1 MNYSAFMLRV
11 LPVLV
16 FAGSFLFSM
25 PLSVASD
32 GMDNRSRRVFDPVPK
47 DFKSPRPSGTVVS
60 PSIPPGG
67 IIIPYSEGGR
77 HKPKEPATRP
87 PDYGQQQYGGHGSDD
102 GRTRYRDH
110 SPRTYDYRDSHWPRH
125 RHPPVGAFSFYLSGV
140 PFFYHSGIYYRQYD
154 DEYVIVRAPIGAR
167 VRILPDSCSTIY
179 SRGRS
184 YYVCDEDY
192 YEPVDGGY
200 IVVERP
206 VYVDHDPDI
215 DVGDQVR
222 VRVDT
227 LNVRSGPGRHY
238 DIVYQ
243 LYRGD
248 IAMVRNTKR
257 GWLFIDL
264 PGGAN
269 GWVLREHVRRIR

>member
-1 MNYSAFMLRV
+1 MKHLTCLIGAVS
-11 LPVLV
+11 VLV
-16 FAGSFLFSM
+16 FVGSLFFSA
-25 PLSVASD
+25 PFAAASD
-32 GMDNRSRRVFDPVPK
+32 GLGDRSRRVFDPVPK
-47 DFKSPRPSGTVVS
+47 DIKSPRPGGTVVS

-77 HKPKEPATRP
+77 HKPKEPAMRP
-87 PDYGQQQYGGHGSDD
+87 PDYGQQQYGGHGSDA

-110 SPRTYDYRDSHWPRH
+110 SPRTYDYRDSHRQRH
-125 RHPPVGAFSFYLSGV
+125 RHPPAGAFSFYLSGV

-154 DEYVIVRAPIGAR
+154 DEYVVVRAPIGAR
-167 VRILPDSCSTIY
+167 VRILPDGCSTIY
-179 SRGRS
+179 SRGHS

-192 YEPVDGGY
+192 YQPFDDGY
-200 IVVERP
+200 IVVEQP
-206 VYVDHDPDI
+206 VYVDRDADI
-215 DVGDQVR
+215 DVGDEVR

-238 DIVYQ
+238 DIVDQ

-248 IAMVRNTKR
+248 IALVRDTKR

-264 PGGAN
+264 PGGSN
-269 GWVLREHVRRIR
+269 GWVLREYVRRIR